1 MGFDDF
7 DNYAKTWDTDKRIN
21 RAKIIADEIS
31 NLIETDKNYSAMEFG
46 CGTGLV
52 SFNLN
57 DKFKK
62 ITLIDSSKEMINVLN
77 SKITKYK
84 VDNMITYYLDISDE
98 NSLDMK
104 FDIIYNS
111 MVLHHIYDTEAII
124 NKFYEL
130 LNDDGYLYIVD
141 LDEEDGS
148 FHKKYPEFDGHN
160 GFNQEKLRN
169 ILNTAG
175 FNEVESN
182 TFFYDEKIIEGQKIN
197 YSLFLMKARKYR
209 KIEITMP

>member
-1 MGFDDF
+1 MGFNDF
-7 DNYAKTWDTDKRIN
+7 DDYAKTWDTDKRIN
-21 RAKIIADEIS
+21 RAKIIANEIS
-31 NLIETDKNYSAMEFG
+31 NLIDADKNYSAMEFG

-52 SFNLN
+52 SFNLY

-77 SKITKYK
+77 SKIRKYK
-84 VDNMITYYLDISDE
+84 VDNMIACYLDISDE

-104 FDIIYNS
+104 FDVIYNS
-111 MVLHHIYDTEAII
+111 MVLHHIHDIEAII
-124 NKFYEL
+124 SKFYEL

-148 FHKKYPEFDGHN
+148 FHKEYPDFNGHN
-160 GFNQEKLRN
+160 GFNKEKLRN

-182 TFFYDEKIIEGQKIN
+182 TFFYDEKIIEDQKIN

-209 KIEITMP
+209 NS